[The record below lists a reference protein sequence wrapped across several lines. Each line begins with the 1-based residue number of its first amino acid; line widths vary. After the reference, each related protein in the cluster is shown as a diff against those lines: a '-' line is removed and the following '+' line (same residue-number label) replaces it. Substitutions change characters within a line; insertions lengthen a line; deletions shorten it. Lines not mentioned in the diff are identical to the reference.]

1 MGRGS
6 AAGPQGTGHHLPCV
20 RVRPIVLHKA
30 RSAARLGDAGA
41 ERRACNRKQPDMR
54 LSQHID
60 QIARDTIDPHTRRA
74 LLAIAPLAE
83 GQEAAFDAIAAVM
96 LDQRRDEL
104 ADAIGGNVVRL
115 QFPRP
120 RGDAA

>member
-1 MGRGS
+1 
-6 AAGPQGTGHHLPCV
+6 
-20 RVRPIVLHKA
+20 
-30 RSAARLGDAGA
+30 
-41 ERRACNRKQPDMR
+41 MR